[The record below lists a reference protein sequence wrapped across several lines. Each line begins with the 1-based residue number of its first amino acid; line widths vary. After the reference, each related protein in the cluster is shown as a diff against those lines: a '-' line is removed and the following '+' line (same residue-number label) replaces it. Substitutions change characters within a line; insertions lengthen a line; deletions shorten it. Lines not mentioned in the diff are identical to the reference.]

1 DPDFRS
7 GDFDTSFLSE
17 ARLEK
22 VSAPLAD
29 EHSVAMSAFAAA
41 VAIESRDIATMPTPP
56 VKPAFRNVGMATS
69 EYRFSVQDETIT
81 AQILRDRKGVVSA
94 GGDLTDVRALDF
106 EHRETDSVVRLEHGS
121 VTIPVV
127 VSTYSD
133 GTVAT
138 DSVLGPVSMTELPRY
153 EDPSLVATEGS
164 LLSPMP
170 GSIISV
176 DVTNGQTVK
185 AGQVLMSMEAMKME
199 HAIRATA
206 DGVVTDISVAVGD
219 QVDAGKVLAIVSGD
233 EEE

>member
-1 DPDFRS
+1 LRLREPDVVI
-7 GDFDTSFLSE
+7 
-17 ARLEK
+17 RLQHVA
-22 VSAPLAD
+22 VS
-29 EHSVAMSAFAAA
+29 
-41 VAIESRDIATMPTPP
+41 
-56 VKPAFRNVGMATS
+56 
-69 EYRFSVQDETIT
+69 
-81 AQILRDRKGVVSA
+81 
-94 GGDLTDVRALDF
+94 
-106 EHRETDSVVRLEHGS
+106 
-121 VTIPVV
+121 IPVV
-127 VSTYSD
+127 VPTFPP

-185 AGQVLMSMEAMKME
+185 AGQALMSMEAMKME